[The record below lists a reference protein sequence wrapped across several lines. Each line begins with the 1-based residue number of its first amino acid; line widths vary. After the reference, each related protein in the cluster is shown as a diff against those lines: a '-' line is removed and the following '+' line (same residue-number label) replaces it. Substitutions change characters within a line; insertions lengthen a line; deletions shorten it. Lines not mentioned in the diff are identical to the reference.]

1 MMRPKLMDLF
11 SGAGGAAMGYFRAGF
26 DPYGID
32 NNPKPLRH
40 YPFPYLCMDA
50 LAAIDRLLK
59 GEGLTFSNGETLY
72 LKDFAAFHASPPCQ
86 DDSIATQK
94 WKNKGYVYPQ
104 LIEPT
109 RKRLIVIAKP
119 YVVENVTGAKRRLNN
134 PILLCGLTFGLKVVR
149 HRWFECQPFIMSLGH
164 SSRQCHGA
172 VTKKIAIND
181 PAGHGRP
188 GHTYRALTVAGHGG
202 NSQSFRWQDW
212 QEAMGID
219 WMIKEELTQAIPPC
233 YTEYIGKYLLSA
245 VRL

>member
-1 MMRPKLMDLF
+1 
-11 SGAGGAAMGYFRAGF
+11 MGYYRVGF
-26 DPYGID
+26 ALYGID
-32 NNPKPLRH
+32 NRPQPH
-40 YPFPYLCMDA
+40 YQFPYICMDA
-50 LAAIDRLLK
+50 LEAMDRLLR

-72 LKDFAAFHASPPCQ
+72 LADFDAYHASPPCQ

-109 RKRLIVIAKP
+109 RQLLINTGKP
-119 YVVENVTGAKRRLNN
+119 YVVENVTGAKKRLHN
-134 PILLCGLTFGLKVVR
+134 PILLCGLSFGLKVVR
-149 HRWFECQPFIMSLGH
+149 HRWFECSPFIMSPGH

-172 VTKKIAIND
+172 VTRKIAIND
-181 PAGHGRP
+181 PAGHGMP

-219 WMIKEELTQAIPPC
+219 WMTKQELTQAIPPA
-233 YTEYIGKYLLSA
+233 YTEYIGKYLLEA
-245 VRL
+245 IK